1 MRHREVLSLVD
12 LPQVETFVAVA
23 THGSFAKA
31 AAVLFLTQPSVSTR
45 IQGLER
51 ALGQRLF
58 ERHGR
63 GVRLTHAG
71 GVFVPFAERL
81 LNTVAEGRA
90 ALDATQSAQGGLLTV
105 AAALSVS
112 TYLLPDIIKGFR
124 AEHPAARVSI
134 RAGHSR
140 DVLRMV
146 LEQEA
151 EIGLARGLAHPA
163 VHTVRLGRDEIVLTV
178 PRSHRFVRQREVRL
192 SEVVREPLILF
203 DKGSSDW
210 ILITGFF
217 RRSGLLPNV
226 VLELEGIEAAKK
238 MVEKGI
244 GIALLPRLAIRRELH
259 QRHLAAVPIV
269 DARPLAR
276 YVDLVYRRPGTLSDV
291 ARTFRSHVQAA
302 YRLLD
307 GDAGASRR
315 LVPPAD
321 KRPATSS
328 LKPADKR
335 PATMLLKP
343 QRGESGAARA

>member
-1 MRHREVLSLVD
+1 LD

-31 AAVLFLTQPSVSTR
+31 AAALFLTQPSVSTR

-51 ALGQRLF
+51 TLGQRLF
-58 ERHGR
+58 DRHGR
-63 GVRLTHAG
+63 GVRLTRAG
-71 GVFVPFAERL
+71 GVFLPFAERL
-81 LNTVAEGRA
+81 LHTVAEGRA
-90 ALDATQSAQGGLLTV
+90 ALEATQSAEGGLLTI

-163 VHTVRLGRDEIVLTV
+163 VHTVRLGRDEIMLTV
-178 PRSHRFVRQREVRL
+178 PPAHRFVRQRQVPL

-217 RRSGLLPNV
+217 RRGGLLPNV

-244 GIALLPRLAIRRELH
+244 GIALLPHLAIRRELH
-259 QRHLAAVPIV
+259 QGTLAAVPIS
-269 DARPLAR
+269 DARPLSR
-276 YVDLVYRRPGTLSDV
+276 YVDLVYRRQGALSDV
-291 ARTFRSHVQAA
+291 ARTFRHHVQTV
-302 YRLLD
+302 YRAFD
-307 GDAGASRR
+307 GAGGDAGR
-315 LVPPAD
+315 
-321 KRPATSS
+321 
-328 LKPADKR
+328 
-335 PATMLLKP
+335 
-343 QRGESGAARA
+343 AR